1 MEDRDEVSIRQRVMA
16 SLWLSAAASDTIY
29 SISGA
34 ARNHGGVCV
43 NVNKNIRMESR
54 SNHARRDGGLLQD
67 EMLT

>member
-1 MEDRDEVSIRQRVMA
+1 MEDRDKVSIRQRVMA
-16 SLWLSAAASDTIY
+16 SLWLSAACDTIY

-34 ARNHGGVCV
+34 ARNQGGVCV
-43 NVNKNIRMESR
+43 NVNKNMRMESG